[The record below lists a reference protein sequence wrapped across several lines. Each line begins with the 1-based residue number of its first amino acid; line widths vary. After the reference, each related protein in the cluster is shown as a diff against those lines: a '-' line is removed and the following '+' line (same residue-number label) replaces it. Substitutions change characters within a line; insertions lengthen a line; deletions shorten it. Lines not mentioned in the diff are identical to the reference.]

1 MKINYKKFAIQNWY
15 VLFNKSIHKFMY
27 ELNEYQE
34 IIISNHLRFNYKY
47 IENQKDYN
55 FLPAW
60 FLKNM
65 DDLNIKPQQADY
77 IEESY
82 SRNYLQRLI
91 YKYLS

>member
-1 MKINYKKFAIQNWY
+1 MSINYKKVAIQNWY

-34 IIISNHLRFNYKY
+34 IIISNHLRFNY

-55 FLPAW
+55 FLPEW
-60 FLKNM
+60 ILKNM
-65 DDLNIKPQQADY
+65 DGLNIKPQQADY